1 MRSSLRI
8 LVAFLAIACHG
19 ALAQT
24 PVPPSVTVQ
33 QLAPQLVAFAG
44 SQSNFQNLVTG
55 LAQGTPVQLITV
67 LPDGFTQVVTFTPT
81 APMSPTA
88 IAQTLETARQQLIGL
103 GIGNP
108 TAEQIGIALMG
119 GIVPTA
125 IGGSQVPGVLNAQ
138 TPPSP
143 AVQIQSAAA
152 AGATTS
158 TSPSAAAAGATTST
172 SPAAAAAG
180 TPTATVPG
188 VTNAVNVQIFPTVP
202 STPATGA
209 AAAAAPPRVNT
220 SDSFAPAGVTS
231 RSPLPSA
238 TSTTPPA
245 TSPTPAPARPFGT
258 QPAQVT
264 GPR

>member
-1 MRSSLRI
+1 MRSALRVV
-8 LVAFLAIACHG
+8 VAFLAIASHG

-24 PVPPSVTVQ
+24 AVPPTLTVQ
-33 QLAPQLVAFAG
+33 RLAPQLVAFAG
-44 SQSNFQNLVTG
+44 SLNNFQSLVTG

-81 APMSPTA
+81 AAMSPTA
-88 IAQTLETARQQLIGL
+88 IAQFLETARQQLIGL
-103 GIGNP
+103 GIGAP

-119 GIVPTA
+119 GVVPTA
-125 IGGSQVPGVLNAQ
+125 LGGSQVPGVLNAQ
-138 TPPSP
+138 SAPSP

-158 TSPSAAAAGATTST
+158 TSP
-172 SPAAAAAG
+172 AAAAAAPPVAAG
-180 TPTATVPG
+180 APTVAVPG

-202 STPATGA
+202 PSAAPGA
-209 AAAAAPPRVNT
+209 AAAAAAPARVNT
-220 SDSFAPAGVTS
+220 SDSFLPPGAIS
-231 RSPLPSA
+231 RTPSP
-238 TSTTPPA
+238 STTSIAPPGS
-245 TSPTPAPARPFGT
+245 TPTPAPARAPFGT

>member
-1 MRSSLRI
+1 MRSALRVV
-8 LVAFLAIACHG
+8 VAFLAIASHG

-24 PVPPSVTVQ
+24 AVPPTLTVQ
-33 QLAPQLVAFAG
+33 RLAPQLVAFAG
-44 SQSNFQNLVTG
+44 SQNNFQNLVTG

-81 APMSPTA
+81 AAMSPTD
-88 IAQTLETARQQLIGL
+88 IAQFLETARQQLIGL
-103 GIGNP
+103 GIGTP

-119 GIVPTA
+119 GVVPTA
-125 IGGSQVPGVLNAQ
+125 LGGSQVPGVLNAQ
-138 TPPSP
+138 SAPSP

-158 TSPSAAAAGATTST
+158 TSP
-172 SPAAAAAG
+172 AAAAAAPPVAAG
-180 TPTATVPG
+180 AATAAVPG

-202 STPATGA
+202 PSAAPGA
-209 AAAAAPPRVNT
+209 AAAAAPARVNT
-220 SDSFAPAGVTS
+220 SDSFLPPGAIS
-231 RSPLPSA
+231 RTPSP
-238 TSTTPPA
+238 STTIAPPGS
-245 TSPTPAPARPFGT
+245 TPTPGPARAPFGT

>member
-1 MRSSLRI
+1 MRSALRVV
-8 LVAFLAIACHG
+8 VAFLAIASHG

-24 PVPPSVTVQ
+24 AVPPTLTVQ
-33 QLAPQLVAFAG
+33 RLAPQLVAFAG
-44 SQSNFQNLVTG
+44 SLNNFQSLVTG

-81 APMSPTA
+81 AAMSPTD
-88 IAQTLETARQQLIGL
+88 IAQFLETARQQLIGL
-103 GIGNP
+103 GIGTP

-119 GIVPTA
+119 GVVPTA
-125 IGGSQVPGVLNAQ
+125 LGGSQVPGVLNAQ
-138 TPPSP
+138 SAPSP

-158 TSPSAAAAGATTST
+158 TSPAAAAAAAPPAAAGA
-172 SPAAAAAG
+172 
-180 TPTATVPG
+180 PTAAVPG

-202 STPATGA
+202 SSAATGA
-209 AAAAAPPRVNT
+209 AASAAAPPRVNT
-220 SDSFAPAGVTS
+220 SDSFSPPGATS
-231 RSPLPSA
+231 RTPLPSTPSA
-238 TSTTPPA
+238 LPPA
-245 TSPTPAPARPFGT
+245 STPTPAPARAPFGT

>member
-1 MRSSLRI
+1 MRSSLRV
-8 LVAFLAIACHG
+8 LVAFLAVASQG

-24 PVPPSVTVQ
+24 AVPPSVTVQ
-33 QLAPQLVAFAG
+33 QLAPQLIAFAG

-55 LAQGTPVQLITV
+55 LAQGTPVQLVTV
-67 LPDGFTQVVTFTPT
+67 LPDGFTQVVTFTPS
-81 APMSPTA
+81 APMSPSA
-88 IAQTLETARQQLIGL
+88 IAQVLETARQQLIGL

-125 IGGSQVPGVLNAQ
+125 LGGSQVAGVLNAQ

-143 AVQIQSAAA
+143 AVQVQAAAA
-152 AGATTS
+152 AGATAS
-158 TSPSAAAAGATTST
+158 TSPST
-172 SPAAAAAG
+172 SPGPAG
-180 TPTATVPG
+180 TTTATVPG

-202 STPATGA
+202 SSAATGA
-209 AAAAAPPRVNT
+209 TAAPRVNT
-220 SDSFAPAGVTS
+220 SDSLSPAGATS
-231 RSPLPSA
+231 RSSLPST

-245 TSPTPAPARPFGT
+245 TSPTPAPARPIGT
-258 QPAQVT
+258 QPAQVV

>member
-24 PVPPSVTVQ
+24 AVPPSVTVQ
-33 QLAPQLVAFAG
+33 QLAPQLVTFAG

-55 LAQGTPVQLITV
+55 LAQGTQVQLVTV

-81 APMSPTA
+81 APMLPSQ
-88 IAQTLETARQQLIGL
+88 IAQLLETARQQLIGL

-125 IGGSQVPGVLNAQ
+125 LGGSQVPGVLNAQ
-138 TPPSP
+138 NPPSP
-143 AVQIQSAAA
+143 AVQIQGAAA

-158 TSPSAAAAGATTST
+158 TSPSA
-172 SPAAAAAG
+172 SPSAAAATG
-180 TPTATVPG
+180 TPTAPVPG

-202 STPATGA
+202 SSAATGA
-209 AAAAAPPRVNT
+209 TAAAPRVNT

-245 TSPTPAPARPFGT
+245 STPTPAPARPIGT
-258 QPAQVT
+258 QPAQVA

>member
-1 MRSSLRI
+1 MRSPVPV

-24 PVPPSVTVQ
+24 AVPPSVTVQ

-44 SQSNFQNLVTG
+44 SQGNFQNLVTG
-55 LAQGTPVQLITV
+55 LAQGTQVQLVTV

-81 APMSPTA
+81 APMSPSQ
-88 IAQTLETARQQLIGL
+88 IAQLLETARQQLIGL

-125 IGGSQVPGVLNAQ
+125 LGGSQVPGVLNAQ
-138 TPPSP
+138 NPPSP

-158 TSPSAAAAGATTST
+158 TSPSASAAT
-172 SPAAAAAG
+172 G
-180 TPTATVPG
+180 TPAATVPG
-188 VTNAVNVQIFPTVP
+188 VTNAVNVQVFPTVP
-202 STPATGA
+202 SSATTGTTA
-209 AAAAAPPRVNT
+209 APRVNT
-220 SDSFAPAGVTS
+220 SDSFAPAGATS
-231 RSPLPSA
+231 RSPLPST
-238 TSTTPPA
+238 TSATPPA
-245 TSPTPAPARPFGT
+245 STPTPAPARPIGT
-258 QPAQVT
+258 QPAQVA